1 MEPRKLLLI
10 IIDGLGDRPIKD
22 LGNKTPLQLAAKGNL
37 DWLAANGICGI
48 LDPIAPGVCPG
59 SDTSHLALLG
69 YEPFQVYTGRG
80 PFEAAGAGIAV
91 KGGDVAFRCN
101 FATVDR
107 DMRVLDRR
115 AGRIKDGPVEL
126 AESLDGMFIED
137 VQILFKA
144 GTEHRA
150 ALVLR
155 GPSLLPDVSDTDPHV
170 EGEKVW
176 ESKAQHSGA
185 EKTARIVNEFSR
197 VAHERLR
204 THPINR
210 EREEKGV
217 VPANAVLIRGGGLV
231 PHLKS
236 IEENY
241 GMKSAVVAGVA
252 LIKGICRSLG
262 MEVVGVKGATGGL
275 DTDMVAKA
283 KAAMD
288 AFVRVDFVL
297 VNVKA
302 ADICGHDGKPMEKVK
317 VIERVDQMIGY
328 VREHLPESLVVAVTA
343 DHSTPCSV
351 KNHTGDPVPLVIFGD
366 GVRVDDVQAFD
377 EISCAKG
384 GLGRLKGT
392 DLLPLMLDL
401 AGRNVKFGA

>member
-10 IIDGLGDRPIKD
+10 VVDGLGDRPIKD
-22 LGNKTPLQLAAKGNL
+22 LGNKTPLQLAAKSNL
-37 DWLAANGICGI
+37 DWLAANGACGI
-48 LDPIAPGVCPG
+48 IDPIAPGVCPG

-69 YEPFQVYTGRG
+69 YDPYKVYTGRG

-115 AGRIKDGPVEL
+115 AGRIKVGTVEL
-126 AESLDGMFIED
+126 AQSLDGMMIED
-137 VQILFKA
+137 VQVLFKA

-155 GPSLLPDVSDTDPHV
+155 GPDLLPDVTDTDPHV

-176 ESKAQHSGA
+176 EAKAEKAGA
-185 EKTARIVNEFSR
+185 EKTAKILNEFSR
-197 VAHERLR
+197 IAHERLR
-204 THPINR
+204 THPLNK

-217 VPANAVLIRGGGLV
+217 VPANAVLIRGGGV
-231 PHLKS
+231 FPHLSS
-236 IEENY
+236 IEERY
-241 GMKSAVVAGVA
+241 GMKSVVVAGVA
-252 LIKGICRSLG
+252 LIKGLCRAVG
-262 MEVVGVKGATGGL
+262 MEVAEVKGATGGL
-275 DTDMVAKA
+275 DTDMMAKA

-288 AFVRVDFVL
+288 AFVRADFVL

-302 ADICGHDGKPMEKVK
+302 ADVCGHDGKPMEKVK
-317 VIERVDQMIGY
+317 VVERVDSMLGY
-328 VREHLPESLVVAVTA
+328 VREHLFESLVVAVTA
-343 DHSTPCSV
+343 DHSTPCAV
-351 KNHTGDPVPLVIFGD
+351 RNHTGDPVPLVLFGE

-377 EISCAKG
+377 ELSCAKG
-384 GLGRLKGT
+384 GLGRLRGI

>member
-1 MEPRKLLLI
+1 MEGRKLLMI
-10 IIDGLGDRPIKD
+10 ILDGLGDRPIKD
-22 LGNKTPLQLAAKGNL
+22 LGGKTPLQLAAKSEL
-37 DWLAANGICGI
+37 DWLAANGACGI

-69 YEPFQVYTGRG
+69 YDPFQVYSGRG

-115 AGRIKDGPVEL
+115 AGRIKEGTVEL
-126 AESLDGMFIED
+126 AKSLDGLKIECVD
-137 VQILFKA
+137 ILFKA

-155 GPSLLPDVSDTDPHV
+155 GPGLSADVSDTDPHE
-170 EGEKVW
+170 EGYSIL
-176 ESKAQHSGA
+176 ESKAIQPGA

-197 VAHERLR
+197 LAHEALR
-204 THPINR
+204 KHAVNR

-217 VPANAVLIRGGGLV
+217 VPANAVLIRGGGIF

-236 IEENY
+236 VEERFKV
-241 GMKSAVVAGVA
+241 KSAVVAGVA
-252 LIKGICRSLG
+252 LIKGICRSVG
-262 MEVVGVKGATGGL
+262 MDVLEVTGATGGL

-288 AFVRVDFVL
+288 AFVEKDFVL
-297 VNVKA
+297 INVKA
-302 ADICGHDGKPMEKVK
+302 ADICGHDGRPMDKVK
-317 VIERVDQMIGY
+317 VVERMDKMLGY
-328 VREHLPESLVVAVTA
+328 IRDHMMESLIMAVTA
-343 DHSTPCSV
+343 DHSTPCAV
-351 KNHTGDPVPLVIFGD
+351 RNHTGDPVPLLIFGE
-366 GVRVDDVQAFD
+366 GVRVDDVQTYD
-377 EISCAKG
+377 EIACAKG
-384 GLGRLKGT
+384 GLGRLRGI
-392 DLLPLMLDL
+392 DLLPVMLDL
-401 AGRNVKFGA
+401 AGKNVKFGA

>member
-1 MEPRKLLLI
+1 MEGKKLLLVVL
-10 IIDGLGDRPIKD
+10 DGLGDRPIKD
-22 LGNKTPLQLAAKGNL
+22 LGSKTPLQLAAKSNL
-37 DWLAANGICGI
+37 DWLASNGACGI

-59 SDTSHLALLG
+59 SDTSHLSLLG
-69 YEPFQVYTGRG
+69 YDPFQVYTGRG

-115 AGRIKDGPVEL
+115 AGRIKQGTVEL
-126 AESLDGMFIED
+126 AKSLDGLEIEGIE
-137 VQILFKA
+137 ILFKA

-155 GPSLLPDVSDTDPHV
+155 GPGLSADVSDTDPHE
-170 EGEKVW
+170 EGSNILEC
-176 ESKAQHSGA
+176 KAIQPGA
-185 EKTARIVNEFSR
+185 EKTARIINEFSR
-197 VAHERLR
+197 IAHDTLR
-204 THPINR
+204 QHSVNR

-217 VPANAVLIRGGGLV
+217 VPANAILIRGGGIF

-236 IEENY
+236 IEEMH

-262 MEVVGVKGATGGL
+262 MEVLDVKGATGGL
-275 DTDMVAKA
+275 DTDMMAKA

-288 AFVRVDFVL
+288 AFVDKDFVL
-297 VNVKA
+297 INVKA
-302 ADICGHDGKPMEKVK
+302 ADICGHDGRPMDKVK
-317 VIERVDQMIGY
+317 VVERADQMLGY
-328 VREHLPESLVVAVTA
+328 IRDHMTESLVLAVTS
-343 DHSTPCSV
+343 DHSTPCAV
-351 KNHTGDPVPLVIFGD
+351 KNHTGDPVPLLIFGE
-366 GVRVDDVQAFD
+366 GVRVDDVQTFD
-377 EISCAKG
+377 EIACAKG
-384 GLGRLKGT
+384 GLGRLRGI